1 MPRREKRKNVKK
13 TYNSTLNVLT
23 EQTQKGMFGQY
34 GIITAK
40 RYTTDIQTQ
49 LLEKLKKK
57 KKHFDKYAIIKLV

>member
-1 MPRREKRKNVKK
+1 M
-13 TYNSTLNVLT
+13 LT

-49 LLEKLKKK
+49 LFEKLKKK
-57 KKHFDKYAIIKLV
+57 KQNNVTNMQLLNLV